1 MEPKIRAERQDRT
14 VHKATFYEADLH
26 NLVAEAVAEAIG
38 VYADDPAVKIRA
50 YTSSHQATSLD
61 IHRPCV
67 EIEVIVDHTKEPRA
81 RRT

>member
-26 NLVAEAVAEAIG
+26 HLVAEAVAEAIG
-38 VYADDPAVKIRA
+38 VFADDPAVNIRT

-61 IHRPCV
+61 IHCPNGSA
-67 EIEVIVDHTKEPRA
+67 TA
-81 RRT
+81 TRTG